1 MKGVMNMVEKFET
14 MIFDERCMTWTKN
27 PEYNKLIVR
36 HAEQYLR
43 DKCNLL
49 GWISLN
55 DVYDE
60 LGLPRKLEAQV
71 VGWRGIDSVAFAI
84 MECQDNP
91 LNIEIRFI
99 NLIKLL

>member
-1 MKGVMNMVEKFET
+1 MVEKFEEL
-14 MIFDERCMTWTKN
+14 IFDERCTAWTKS
-27 PEYNKLIVR
+27 PECNKLIVR
-36 HAEQYLR
+36 HTEQYLR
-43 DKCNLL
+43 DKCNLI

-84 MECQDNP
+84 MESTDNP
-91 LNIEIRFI
+91 LNIEIWFA